1 MAAYEHAGDPTGWGF
16 GIDCEVRT
24 VFEKDCDRDLCFQ
37 TSQRGPDTEMCSF
50 AEGEMCSGIDSVEVH
65 HLWFGERLGVAVRRT
80 PQQYEMT
87 AGGQCH
93 ATECRVRVD
102 MSVMSAKG

>member
-1 MAAYEHAGDPTGWGF
+1 MLGDNGVGDSESIVKCALFSRRTAIAIFASRRASAA
-16 GIDCEVRT
+16 
-24 VFEKDCDRDLCFQ
+24 
-37 TSQRGPDTEMCSF
+37 PDTEMCSF

-65 HLWFGERLGVAVRRT
+65 HLWFDERLGVAVRRT